1 MNNMPHTQ
9 EENRPKVRSVSLSN
23 ILKNVYEIDPSAH
36 RHMHK
41 GCLVGHHERSHISF
55 FEDPIRI
62 DAIAFVICT
71 KGSLECSCN
80 FKDYKI
86 EEGSLLLL
94 QPQSLI
100 DARTDSIEHEG
111 YTIILDQ
118 EYLKECNFSV
128 GRFTSLMLQLSD
140 QPHVKL
146 TPEELSRLINAIK
159 LLDALIGEQI
169 DSPFREDVIRAMV
182 ETTMYLICENFST
195 HLKNESNNRISRQ
208 ESYFRQF
215 MQELSLHYTERK
227 GVTFYAEKLCI
238 SPRYLTTIVRRISGM
253 TVTDWM
259 DRYLIKEA
267 KYLLKYSE
275 MSIQEIAYQLSFSD
289 QSFFGKYFRLHV
301 GMSPTAYRN
310 QQQ

>member
-1 MNNMPHTQ
+1 MKPIAIDT
-9 EENRPKVRSVSLSN
+9 ESKLRSIGLED
-23 ILKNVYEIDPSAH
+23 ILRYAREVDPTAL
-36 RHMHK
+36 RHIHK
-41 GCLVGHHERSHISF
+41 GCLVGRLQQAHISVF
-55 FEDPIRI
+55 DNPIRI
-62 DAIAFVICT
+62 DAIAFIICT
-71 KGSLECSCN
+71 QGSLEFSCN
-80 FKDYKI
+80 LKDYKI

-94 QPQSLI
+94 PPQSLI
-100 DARTDSIEHEG
+100 DARSDSIEYEG

-128 GRFTSLMLQLSD
+128 GRFTSMMLQLND